1 MSRMRCLRSL
11 CAVLLTVM
19 LLGVQTVSAEWFYLT
34 APATET
40 RSLDVRLGE
49 FLYESEEVLPEDPA
63 VAEAHQ
69 TLVEALLN
77 NFWGGLNSPFN
88 TLENFLNVSSAIYGG
103 ERLLG
108 SILGYI
114 MRNSTENLN
123 FVIMR
128 DPDNANRVYAFT
140 FSKTELEGA
149 TAGLDYITT
158 YATVFELQNQTWV
171 NVGSQSGYAQ
181 AIRHSE
187 GFKTVDPATWKVDLD

>member
-11 CAVLLTVM
+11 CAVLLTVV
-19 LLGVQTVSAEWFYLT
+19 LLGVQTVSAEWVYLT

-40 RSLDVRLGE
+40 RSLDVQLGE
-49 FLYESEEVLPEDPA
+49 FLYKSDEVLPEDPA

-77 NFWGGLNSPFN
+77 NVWGGLNSPLN
-88 TLENFLNVSSAIYGG
+88 TLENFLSVSSAIYGG

-128 DPDNANRVYAFT
+128 DPDNANRVYALT

-158 YATVFELQNQTWV
+158 YATVFEQQNRTWV

-181 AIRHSE
+181 VIRHSE
-187 GFKTVDPATWKVDLD
+187 GFKTVDPATWTTGID